1 MPLNPEEIEAIRRA
15 TFPRSWG
22 WRGYD
27 RGQVEGFLER
37 IAARLEEQDT
47 RERELEK
54 ELVRAKARRRRAPS
68 TRRTTAAARGPER
81 AGRRTAEGT
90 RARRSRPGRAAAARP
105 KRRIDINR
113 ATFAQVRA
121 AGLGTTVAARLIALR
136 DIRGG
141 FRNLREI
148 RDVEG
153 LSEKVFEQAKTYFY
167 VDAERGSP

>member
-1 MPLNPEEIEAIRRA
+1 MPLNPDEIEAIRRA

-27 RGQVEGFLER
+27 RAEVEGFLER

-54 ELVRAKARRRRAPS
+54 ELVRAKARRRR
-68 TRRTTAAARGPER
+68 TAAARRTPTAGRSSAR
-81 AGRRTAEGT
+81 AGRPAQPART
-90 RARRSRPGRAAAARP
+90 RRPRSRRTEGARP
-105 KRRIDINR
+105 KRRVDINR

-141 FRNLREI
+141 FRNLAEI

-153 LSEKVFEQAKTYFY
+153 LSEKAFDAARTYFH
-167 VDAERGSP
+167 VDGERRSR

>member
-27 RGQVEGFLER
+27 RAEVEGFLER

-54 ELVRAKARRRRAPS
+54 ELVRAKARRRRAPA
-68 TRRTTAAARGPER
+68 TRRTPTPGRSEER
-81 AGRRTAEGT
+81 AGRRPAQAARTRRP
-90 RARRSRPGRAAAARP
+90 RARKTEAARP
-105 KRRIDINR
+105 KRRLDINR
-113 ATFAQVRA
+113 VTFAQARSV
-121 AGLGTTVAARLIALR
+121 GLGTTVAARLIALR

-141 FRNLREI
+141 FQSLEEL

-153 LSEKVFEQAKTYFY
+153 ISDKAFDQAKTYFY
-167 VDAERGSP
+167 VDGERRSR

>member
-27 RGQVEGFLER
+27 RAEVDGFLER

-54 ELVRAKARRRRAPS
+54 ELVRAKARRRRTTAA
-68 TRRTTAAARGPER
+68 RRTTTAARSPER
-81 AGRRTAEGT
+81 AERRPAQDARTRRPRSRRTQ
-90 RARRSRPGRAAAARP
+90 AARP
-105 KRRIDINR
+105 KRRLDINR
-113 ATFAQVRA
+113 ATFAQVRSV
-121 AGLGTTVAARLIALR
+121 GLGTTVAARLIALR

-141 FRNLREI
+141 FRNLEEL

-153 LSEKVFEQAKTYFY
+153 ISDKAFEQAKTYFY
-167 VDAERGSP
+167 VDGERRSR